1 MQSRITF
8 TSSTLEEVL
17 EAWCMERLSAVEDNI
32 QIIRVSHHP
41 ASIWKQALTC
51 SEGRVSP
58 SKRFFMYCPNPYVSY
73 TTHHCMGL
81 TSHLG
86 SVHKT
91 AYMKVTGGQ
100 DIAYNMLYSNRQMY
114 TILPV

>member
-1 MQSRITF
+1 
-8 TSSTLEEVL
+8 
-17 EAWCMERLSAVEDNI
+17 MERLSAVEDNVK
-32 QIIRVSHHP
+32 IIRVSHHLFP
-41 ASIWKQALTC
+41 YGNRHSTC

-81 TSHLG
+81 TSHTG